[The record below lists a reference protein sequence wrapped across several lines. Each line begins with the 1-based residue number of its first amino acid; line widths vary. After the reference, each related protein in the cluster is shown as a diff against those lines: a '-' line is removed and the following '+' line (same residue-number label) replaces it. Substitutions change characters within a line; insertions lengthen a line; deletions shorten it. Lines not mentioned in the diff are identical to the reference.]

1 MKDKKILFIPRLV
14 FEDEV
19 FFASALAADANG
31 IIIPEA
37 LYYKRGHGASITH
50 NRPKYYDSTVR
61 LPQITY
67 SEVKRVGGSEDMALE
82 LSVYRRYKRRY
93 PEFAEAIALGKASAD
108 YAVVRSLYKK
118 ATGYNVTLNKTYK
131 LKRVDYDPE
140 TGKKIREYEEL
151 ATGADETHVPADLRA
166 ETFWLRNRQ
175 SDRWSEKQEHPTID
189 GEGTGIV
196 VIPEADMID
205 EEE

>member
-1 MKDKKILFIPRLV
+1 MRKSKYSAWLEEYGLEYIRRLA
-14 FEDEV
+14 EEGLTDEEI
-19 FFASALAADANG
+19 ATRS
-31 IIIPEA
+31 
-37 LYYKRGHGASITH
+37 S
-50 NRPKYYDSTVR
+50 
-61 LPQITY
+61 
-67 SEVKRVGGSEDMALE
+67 LE
-82 LSVYRRYKRRY
+82 LSVYRRYKRHY

-140 TGKKIREYEEL
+140 TGTKIREYEEL

>member
-1 MKDKKILFIPRLV
+1 MSKYQKWRERYGEELLRR
-14 FEDEV
+14 
-19 FFASALAADANG
+19 LAAQGYTDEEIAARCG
-31 IIIPEA
+31 
-37 LYYKRGHGASITH
+37 
-50 NRPKYYDSTVR
+50 
-61 LPQITY
+61 
-67 SEVKRVGGSEDMALE
+67 LE
-82 LSVYRRYKRRY
+82 LSLFRRWRKKY
-93 PEFAEAIALGKASAD
+93 PEFDNAIRLGSHGSD
-108 YAVVRSLYKK
+108 YAVVEALYKK
-118 ATGYNVTLNKTYK
+118 AVGYNVSLSKTFK
-131 LKRVDYDPE
+131 LKRVDYDPD

-175 SDRWSEKQEHPTID
+175 SDRWSEKQEHPTLD

>member
-1 MKDKKILFIPRLV
+1 MRKSKYSAWLEAYGLEYIRRLA
-14 FEDEV
+14 EEGLTDEEI
-19 FFASALAADANG
+19 ATRS
-31 IIIPEA
+31 
-37 LYYKRGHGASITH
+37 S
-50 NRPKYYDSTVR
+50 
-61 LPQITY
+61 
-67 SEVKRVGGSEDMALE
+67 LE
-82 LSVYRRYKRRY
+82 LSVYRRYKRCY
-93 PEFAEAIALGKASAD
+93 PEFAEAIALGRASAD

-151 ATGADETHVPADLRA
+151 ATGVDETHVPADLRA

-175 SDRWSEKQEHPTID
+175 SERWSEKQENVTSD
-189 GEGTGIV
+189 GEGLGIV